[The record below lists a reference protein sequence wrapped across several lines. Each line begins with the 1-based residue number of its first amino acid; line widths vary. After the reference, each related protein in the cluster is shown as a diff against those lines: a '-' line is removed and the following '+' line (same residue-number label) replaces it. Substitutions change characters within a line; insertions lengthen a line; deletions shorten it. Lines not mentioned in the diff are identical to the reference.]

1 MMNLKV
7 WDINLENEEDA
18 KHIASLTTTEVP
30 LVGARFKMFRECI
43 FEITEVVYCTSEA
56 YILST
61 DINNKDYDDCV
72 WGYDKGLANGKPL
85 YLVGVKVVDGEYKIK

>member
-56 YILST
+56 HILST
-61 DINNKDYDDCV
+61 DIRRIDCKGCAWGSDNNKSFADYFV
-72 WGYDKGLANGKPL
+72 T
-85 YLVGVKVVDGEYKIK
+85 VKVVDGEYKIK

>member
-61 DINNKDYDDCV
+61 DIKRKDYEGCAWVYDNNKGFADYFV
-72 WGYDKGLANGKPL
+72 A
-85 YLVGVKVVDGEYKIK
+85 VKVVDGEYKIK

>member
-1 MMNLKV
+1 MTNLKV

-18 KHIASLTTTEVP
+18 EHIASLTTTEVP

-56 YILST
+56 HILST
-61 DINNKDYDDCV
+61 DIKRKDYKGCA
-72 WGYDKGLANGKPL
+72 WGYDNNKRFAD
-85 YLVGVKVVDGEYKIK
+85 YFIVVKVVDGEYKIK